1 MMMTN
6 KNGNWF
12 KLFSNLSQYVDS
24 KVCLSGQHSMKVAAW
39 VLYVAQSLGFDATD
53 AETVYWAAML
63 HDIGKVAVPNEVLS
77 KNGPL
82 TEEEWQL
89 MRLHPRIGAN
99 IVNVVP
105 ELAHI
110 APFIYCHQEK
120 FDGSGYPQ
128 GLRGGNIP
136 LGARILTVVDAY
148 DAMTS
153 DRFYR
158 KAPGYEYAVGELNT
172 KSGCQFDPDVVEVFL
187 DIVEEVRQGD

>member
-1 MMMTN
+1 MSTL
-6 KNGNWF
+6 KDTNWF
-12 KLFSNLSQYVDS
+12 QLYSTLSHYVDS
-24 KVCLSGQHSMKVAAW
+24 KVCCTGKHSMKVAAW
-39 VLYVAQSLGFDATD
+39 GLDVARNLGFNNRDM
-53 AETVYWAAML
+53 ETVYWAAML
-63 HDIGKVAVPNEVLS
+63 HDIGKIAVPDQVLS

-99 IVNVVP
+99 IVNAVP

-120 FDGSGYPQ
+120 YDGSGYPQ
-128 GLRGGNIP
+128 GLSGGDIP

-158 KAPGYEYAVGELNT
+158 KAPGCAYAVGELNT
-172 KSGCQFDPDVVEVFL
+172 KRGYQFDPDVVEVFL
-187 DIVEEVRQGD
+187 DVIEEAQQGD